1 MECWYANSETVRT
14 VYVAMIM
21 FVEKA
26 VRDRRGSAMKKITRE
41 YLKNMMDTD
50 VDFVLI
56 DARGHEA
63 YAKEHLPRA
72 ISIPSDHLGEH
83 LLREHKKNRAFVTY
97 CSSFECE
104 ASTVAAKKLDKFG
117 FKTVLEFK
125 GGLEDW
131 KKAGYPTEK

>member
-1 MECWYANSETVRT
+1 
-14 VYVAMIM
+14 
-21 FVEKA
+21 
-26 VRDRRGSAMKKITRE
+26 MKKITRE

-63 YAKEHLPRA
+63 YAKEHLPGA
-72 ISIPSDHLGEH
+72 LSIPSDHLGEH
-83 LLREHKKNRAFVTY
+83 LLREHKKNRIFVTY
-97 CSSFECE
+97 CSNFECE
-104 ASTVAAKKLDKFG
+104 ASTIAAQKLDKYG
-117 FKTVLEFK
+117 FKNVLEFK